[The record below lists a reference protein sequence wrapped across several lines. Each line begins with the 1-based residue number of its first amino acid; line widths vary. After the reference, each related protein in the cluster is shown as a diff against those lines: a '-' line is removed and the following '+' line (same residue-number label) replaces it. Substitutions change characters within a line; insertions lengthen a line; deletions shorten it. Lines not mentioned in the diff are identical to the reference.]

1 MKNLDNNEVLKTM
14 SVVGPMKNSLKAIE
28 AVLR

>member
-1 MKNLDNNEVLKTM
+1 MKNLDNNEVLQNM
-14 SVVGPMKNSLKAIE
+14 SVVGPMKKSLQAIE

>member
-1 MKNLDNNEVLKTM
+1 MKNLDNNEVLKNM
-14 SVVGPMKNSLKAIE
+14 SVVGPMKKSLQAIE